1 MNANNAEQSRSLS
14 DDILCCDD
22 THSDDFK
29 LSTSSNLDQFTTAS
43 DTQVC
48 GGGQGRRGLVHSVSI
63 IVEPAI
69 MDDCDFD
76 SDLQISPAVPSE
88 RRKTIAGPI
97 VLLEDFYFGECHTLT
112 PHPLTHKSLQTNPK
126 RPRSTTTLYSPYS

>member
-1 MNANNAEQSRSLS
+1 MNPNNAEQSRSLS

-22 THSDDFK
+22 SQSDDFK
-29 LSTSSNLDQFTTAS
+29 LSTSSNLDQFTTSS

-48 GGGQGRRGLVHSVSI
+48 VSGQGRRGLVHSVSI

-76 SDLQISPAVPSE
+76 SELQISPAAPTE

-97 VLLEDFYFGECHTLT
+97 VLLEDFYFGA
-112 PHPLTHKSLQTNPK
+112 
-126 RPRSTTTLYSPYS
+126 